1 MEVKMEVLRKN
12 ATCNFDLEFIY
23 ILSGWEGLAHD
34 SKLLHDAVNFFLVD
48 CGFANRRQFL
58 APFRGVRYHLQD
70 FAGNDRDPV
79 NANEL
84 FNLRHA
90 SLRNVVER
98 IFGVFKSQFT
108 IFKSAPPF
116 PIKTQAKLVL
126 ACAGLHNFL
135 RKECRSDEFPIEQ
148 EDDESEDEEN
158 DDELG
163 NQTQEQQRQIT
174 NAWRAGIA
182 TNMWTYAMSDSIQR

>member
-1 MEVKMEVLRKN
+1 MTPNCYMMLYQGG
-12 ATCNFDLEFIY
+12 TDL
-23 ILSGWEGLAHD
+23 
-34 SKLLHDAVNFFLVD
+34 KCQKVNFFLVD

-98 IFGVFKSQFT
+98 IFGVFKSRFT
-108 IFKSAPPF
+108 IVKSAPPF

-126 ACAGLHNFL
+126 AFAGLHNFL
-135 RKECRSDEFPIEQ
+135 RKECRSDEFSIEQ

-163 NQTQEQQRQIT
+163 NQTQEQQRQIA

-182 TNMWTYAMSDSIQR
+182 TNMWTDVMSDSIQS